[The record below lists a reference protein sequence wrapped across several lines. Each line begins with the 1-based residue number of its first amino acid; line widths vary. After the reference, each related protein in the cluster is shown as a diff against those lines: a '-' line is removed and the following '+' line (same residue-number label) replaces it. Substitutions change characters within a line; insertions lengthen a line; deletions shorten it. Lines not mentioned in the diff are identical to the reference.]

1 MTSDTDVGG
10 RDFKFGAAGLLL
22 LAIIAIVFAIFA

>member
-10 RDFKFGAAGLLL
+10 RDFKFGATGLLL
-22 LAIIAIVFAIFA
+22 LAIIAIAFAIFS